1 MKKAQLARVEDHR
14 GTPRLGPRGWAPGT
28 PAHGGPWQAES
39 PPRAGRRGWGARVL
53 PQHVSWFPA
62 NSSRLPH
69 AGDCHEFQ
77 PQTFPQQPQRKHP
90 VQEPRQG
97 LHVALGCQAAVSGP
111 RGWPGAAS
119 SVWFS
124 PSCPGTSD
132 ARLAVEAPRSWE
144 RHKGPTQLAW
154 ESPSRGKGCRR
165 PRTPRPHHARA
176 RASPPQHGRSSRPL
190 LAPELFRC
198 SFRACIPRWDRQ
210 TDPDLIRGNTC
221 PGGHARSQAPCAP
234 RATRDQPGHT
244 CAHACTRIPSVL
256 SPEQPWHLG
265 PVSRKSCPTSP
276 VGWLSINQ
284 PHVRPWVDNG
294 LGDTLTWVG
303 LSELDPG
310 RDQTRSDWTR

>member
-1 MKKAQLARVEDHR
+1 ML
-14 GTPRLGPRGWAPGT
+14 L
-28 PAHGGPWQAES
+28 
-39 PPRAGRRGWGARVL
+39 
-53 PQHVSWFPA
+53 QHVSWFPA

-154 ESPSRGKGCRR
+154 GEPLAGQRLQAAPH
-165 PRTPRPHHARA
+165 PRAPITPTHAPH
-176 RASPPQHGRSSRPL
+176 PRSTGAPAGLL
-190 LAPELFRC
+190 LAPELFHC

-210 TDPDLIRGNTC
+210 RDPDLIRGNTC
-221 PGGHARSQAPCAP
+221 PEGHARSQAPCTP
-234 RATRDQPGHT
+234 RATRGQLGHT

-256 SPEQPWHLG
+256 SPKRPWHLG

-276 VGWLSINQ
+276 AGWLSITQ
-284 PHVRPWVDNG
+284 PYVRPWVDNG

>member
-1 MKKAQLARVEDHR
+1 ML
-14 GTPRLGPRGWAPGT
+14 L
-28 PAHGGPWQAES
+28 
-39 PPRAGRRGWGARVL
+39 
-53 PQHVSWFPA
+53 QHVSWFPA

-154 ESPSRGKGCRR
+154 GEPLAGQRLQAAPH
-165 PRTPRPHHARA
+165 PRAPITPTHAPHPRSTGAPA
-176 RASPPQHGRSSRPL
+176 GLLLAQSCSTAPFEPASPGGTGRGTRTLSGGTRAQKDMHVPKRHVPPEPHVASWDTRVPTPAHASHLCCPQSGL
-190 LAPELFRC
+190 GTWA
-198 SFRACIPRWDRQ
+198 Q
-210 TDPDLIRGNTC
+210 C
-221 PGGHARSQAPCAP
+221 PGSPAQ
-234 RATRDQPGHT
+234 RALRAG
-244 CAHACTRIPSVL
+244 
-256 SPEQPWHLG
+256 
-265 PVSRKSCPTSP
+265 
-276 VGWLSINQ
+276 
-284 PHVRPWVDNG
+284 
-294 LGDTLTWVG
+294 
-303 LSELDPG
+303 
-310 RDQTRSDWTR
+310 